1 MVATI
6 YSQKTETC
14 EAPSKWDLKYHSGLE
29 SPGASGSF
37 PLDCIREDL
46 ICAVV
51 VASGLSSHPHIP
63 TRNPG
68 SRSNAAELMKAS
80 GSCSV
85 SPLPVPGLVVR
96 RADSRELQCLL
107 CVRGRLPGGWRRKCL
122 LLAPP
127 ARCGP
132 PSLL

>member
-6 YSQKTETC
+6 YSQKTETY

-37 PLDCIREDL
+37 PLDYMREDL
-46 ICAVV
+46 ICAVMV
-51 VASGLSSHPHIP
+51 PSGLSSHPHIP
-63 TRNPG
+63 TRCPG
-68 SRSNAAELMKAS
+68 SRSNAAERMKGA
-80 GSCSV
+80 GACSV
-85 SPLPVPGLVVR
+85 SPLPVPGLAVR
-96 RADSRELQCLL
+96 RAESRELQCLL
-107 CVRGRLPGGWRRKCL
+107 RVRGRLPGGWRRKCL